1 MSSVHSENAWY
12 RISNSREV
20 SSPALLVYPDRV
32 ESNIRKMIE
41 IAGNADR
48 VRPHVK
54 THKMPEIVRLQMKH
68 GISVFKCATIA
79 EAEMVAKCGVKDI
92 LLAYQPVGPN
102 IERFFNLK
110 NKFPEAKISCITDNE
125 EIINQLSEVAG
136 RNKTATNV
144 YLDINN
150 GMNRT
155 GIQPGEAAIKL
166 FKHISDS
173 PNIRAEG
180 LHVYDGH
187 IHEKDFLQRQKLCN
201 DAYEPVKSLI
211 SEIKKFYSRP
221 VNIVAGGT
229 PTFPVHAM
237 RRDVQTSP
245 GTLLLWDY
253 GYSSSFSD
261 MEFLHAAVLLM
272 RVISKPDNDLVC
284 IDLGHKA
291 VASEMPHPRIKVL
304 EMDRYEIM
312 SHNEEHMVL
321 RTPDGARLR
330 VGDVLYGIPY
340 HICPTVDRFDQV
352 SVVREGKVTEQWN
365 VEARRRRITI

>member
-1 MSSVHSENAWY
+1 
-12 RISNSREV
+12 
-20 SSPALLVYPDRV
+20 
-32 ESNIRKMIE
+32 
-41 IAGNADR
+41 
-48 VRPHVK
+48 
-54 THKMPEIVRLQMKH
+54 MKH